1 MSFWRFILSRC
12 FLKQLVLAAS
22 LSIVIVWGVL
32 RMLDVYTL
40 HGLRIL
46 VPELEGYLLEE
57 AKDILVDK
65 RLRYVVND
73 SIFDNSR
80 EQGSVA
86 MQDPA
91 PGTEVK
97 RNRTIYLTTV
107 AVLPEMVPMPDLTDL
122 SRRQAMALLE
132 THGLTVGRIEYRPDI
147 ARNAV
152 LEQKYK
158 EGIIEPGSP
167 VAKGTSIDLVLGEG
181 LGENIAK
188 VPFVIGLSPAE
199 AARTLISASLNVG
212 REIFMGDS
220 TDNARVYIQE
230 PDPVDET
237 IYLQAGSTVDLFYR
251 SADVFD
257 FEAYIEKL
265 LSVPIPYV
273 IGKTPDEVRV
283 MLESMKLEVGAE
295 TFEGGAT
302 RENAIA
308 TRQEPG
314 YETGV
319 IIPRGQEVNIWYV
332 PAEEIESDDLNDLF
346 E

>member
-1 MSFWRFILSRC
+1 MSFWRFILSRY

-22 LSIVIVWGVL
+22 LSIVIVWVVL
-32 RMLDVYTL
+32 RMLDAYTL
-40 HGLRIL
+40 HGRRIV
-46 VPELEGYLLEE
+46 VPELDGLLLEE
-57 AKDILVDK
+57 AKDVLLDK

-73 SIFDNSR
+73 SIFDSSR
-80 EQGSVA
+80 ERGSIA
-86 MQDPA
+86 LQDPA

-122 SRRQAMALLE
+122 SRRQAMSLLE
-132 THGLTVGRIEYRPDI
+132 THGLKVGRIEYRPDI

-152 LEQKYK
+152 LEQKFK
-158 EGIIEPGSP
+158 DGIIEPGSP

-181 LGENIAK
+181 LGENIAI
-188 VPFVIGLSPAE
+188 VPFVIGLSPTE

-230 PDPVDET
+230 PDPIDKTV
-237 IYLQAGSTVDLFYR
+237 YLQAGSSVDLFYR

-257 FEAYIEKL
+257 FEAYIEKI
-265 LSVPIPYV
+265 LSVPIPYI
-273 IGKTPDEVRV
+273 IGKTPDEVRI
-283 MLESMKLEVGAE
+283 MLENKKLEVGRE
-295 TFEGGAT
+295 IFEDGAT

-308 TRQEPG
+308 TRQEPE

-319 IIPRGQEVNIWYV
+319 IIPRGQEVNIWYE
-332 PAEEIESDDLNDLF
+332 PAEEIDIDDLNDLF